1 MDKKQKS
8 HNKYHQLR
16 NENKQCFQYIVT
28 VTLNLEKIKKIH
40 FPFINK
46 FYWEVIDSPSEKMI
60 GKKIKKIIEKL
71 LLMFCILKK
80 EKLYLGYASKHNSN
94 GEK

>member
-40 FPFINK
+40 FPFINN
-46 FYWEVIDSPSEKMI
+46 FYWEGIDSPSEKMI
-60 GKKIKKIIEKL
+60 GKKIKKNNRTIALDVLYAKKRKIISRLCFKT
-71 LLMFCILKK
+71 
-80 EKLYLGYASKHNSN
+80 
-94 GEK
+94 

>member
-1 MDKKQKS
+1 MLSIHSNRHVKSRKK
-8 HNKYHQLR
+8 
-16 NENKQCFQYIVT
+16 
-28 VTLNLEKIKKIH
+28 KKKKK

-46 FYWEVIDSPSEKMI
+46 FYWEEINFPSEKMI
-60 GKKIKKIIEKL
+60 GKKTRKIIEQL
-71 LLMFCILKK
+71 LLMFCMLKK

>member
-28 VTLNLEKIKKIH
+28 VTLNLEKKKKKK

-46 FYWEVIDSPSEKMI
+46 FYWEEINFPSEKMI
-60 GKKIKKIIEKL
+60 GKKTRKIIEQL
-71 LLMFCILKK
+71 LLMFCMLKK